1 MKIWVYRAEIN
12 WCADHEVEVLVKAN
26 TQRKAILKAEEHLKK
41 SYFAVKFISCN
52 EADKTIK
59 KTPYCPCSNTYCD
72 EQDFSMCGN
81 CLFAHIVK

>member
-1 MKIWVYRAEIN
+1 MKIWVYRAEVN
-12 WCADHEVEVLVKAN
+12 WCADHVVDVLVKAN

-41 SYFAVKFISCN
+41 SCFAVNFISCN
-52 EADKTIK
+52 EANTEDKTVGH
-59 KTPYCPCSNTYCD
+59 CPCTNTYCD